1 VRVSP
6 KAFFIGKSMSN
17 NYFELLKSP
26 LWQKKRLEN
35 LKLADWECTNC
46 GSKDDQLQVHHKQ
59 YIKGKN
65 PWEYE
70 DEQLQV
76 LCNKCHGEMHQIL
89 DAIKTIISYSDIYEI
104 YNLLRGFGSDNVNSK
119 YDLSISNADNYDIFN
134 VGVIA
139 SIIKFVHPKHYKY
152 IAENIIN
159 LSNNTDVV
167 TDLYRARFNFDGVD
181 YE

>member
-1 VRVSP
+1 
-6 KAFFIGKSMSN
+6 MSN

-35 LKLADWECTNC
+35 LELADWECTNC
-46 GSKDDQLQVHHKQ
+46 GNKDNQLQVHHKQ

-65 PWEYE
+65 PWEY
-70 DEQLQV
+70 DNEQLQV
-76 LCNKCHGEMHQIL
+76 LCNKCHGEMHEIL

-104 YNLLRGFGSDNVNSK
+104 YNLLSGFGSDNINSK
-119 YDLSISNADNYDIFN
+119 YDLSLSHADNFDIFN

-139 SIIKFVHPKHYKY
+139 SIIKLIHPKHYKY

-159 LSNNTDVV
+159 LSNNTDKLN
-167 TDLYRARFNFDGVD
+167 DLYRGRFNFDGVD